1 MKGEG
6 MLVGNF
12 ECNPFHMGAPPPPP
26 FPGGI
31 HVHDD
36 LNTGTF
42 QRSGTRMSEQ

>member
-12 ECNPFHMGAPPPPP
+12 ECNPFHMGAPPPS
-26 FPGGI
+26 PGGI
-31 HVHDD
+31 HDD